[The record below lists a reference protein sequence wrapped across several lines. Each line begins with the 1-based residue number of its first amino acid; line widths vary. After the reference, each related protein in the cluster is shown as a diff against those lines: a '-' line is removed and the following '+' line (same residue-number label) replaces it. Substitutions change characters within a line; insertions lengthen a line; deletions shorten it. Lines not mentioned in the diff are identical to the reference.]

1 MEVEYAREIQEIKS
15 RSESNTHQIAELKER
30 TSKLEARSEMLY
42 QMNENLAL
50 MAQSLKTIEGDVT
63 EVKED
68 QKQLSD
74 KVSTLENAPAQDTVA
89 QLKNIKWSI
98 ISAICGA
105 LGMGVFWFLLE
116 NINKG

>member
-1 MEVEYAREIQEIKS
+1 MNAEESRIMQEIKS
-15 RSESNTHQIAELKER
+15 KTEHNESNIKKLEER
-30 TSKLEARSEMLY
+30 TAKLETRSEMLY

-89 QLKNIKWSI
+89 QLKNIKWTI

-105 LGMGVFWFLLE
+105 LGMGAFWFILE
-116 NINKG
+116 NINK